1 MLSRIETAA
10 PKVVRG
16 GGREDSYRCASS
28 TPRRRGSQ
36 VQSRRY
42 RAIAAFDKIF
52 AAPPGSYPFHANAEP
67 RRIKRV
73 RELRDSHEWFELADR
88 LHRRS
93 NTRRCLTDALS
104 CYQAGKMPRASSIGL
119 LGDMRSSP
127 HRRKV
132 RGWQQCSGA
141 FGRCIRVIMKE
152 IKHLTGP
159 SLRGQES
166 NWLTQP
172 RDP

>member
-16 GGREDSYRCASS
+16 GGREDNYRCASS

-36 VQSRRY
+36 APSRRY
-42 RAIAAFDKIF
+42 LAMGAFDEIF
-52 AAPPGSYPFHANAEP
+52 GAPPGSYPFHANPEP

-73 RELRDSHEWFELADR
+73 RELPDSHEWFELADR

-104 CYQAGKMPRASSIGL
+104 DAIRRVRYRGHHR
-119 LGDMRSSP
+119 LGYSGMRSSP

-132 RGWQQCSGA
+132 
-141 FGRCIRVIMKE
+141 GRCIRITMKE
-152 IKHLTGP
+152 IKHL
-159 SLRGQES
+159 ES